1 MSDLRRLWTC
11 DWKDCNEIAQFYR
24 EYKGELLKLC
34 TKHEVQSAKQH
45 LGKHVDNLSQDDI
58 QYLQSKEER
67 SQFLEKVPFTVRFN
81 VLEGNSRLIEIQD
94 RRSNIWR
101 SFKVSD
107 NDFDSEAFFK
117 IYRDMENGN
126 FAYKSIDEFLTAL
139 KEVSLK
145 KS

>member
-1 MSDLRRLWTC
+1 M
-11 DWKDCNEIAQFYR
+11 
-24 EYKGELLKLC
+24 
-34 TKHEVQSAKQH
+34 
-45 LGKHVDNLSQDDI
+45 GKHVDNLSQDDI